1 MEFDDEFEEECC
13 EKEVCS
19 CDDVKVSDESKT
31 KKRGLLKQCD
41 EINKQNDVSFISD
54 FQYGLNNGKEMTSD
68 KKFYFDK
75 QFEPS
80 MKMVF
85 RHKKTIIDNVSE
97 LLFDINMVKSEPNK
111 KIKDLDSLKT
121 VNKLFKFGNLNDIC
135 IKHFSKRKLDP
146 KYNEIHKNLRL
157 GFNRD
162 EKNKSDN
169 ETFFK
174 TEYLSLDF
182 DHVGC
187 DYSNFYTEIIN
198 VIYSNLKHYFMN
210 LCDTLPSYEYRKDKD
225 TKVVGL
231 LYSGGKDSTCRLLEL
246 LEQGEN
252 VVPIVNTLNS
262 HDSTDLLI
270 RDIATVYNFSKIYKT
285 KKLKGTLYK
294 PKFLTYLSWKFDYDY
309 IGLSQQPY
317 NIMSLTILGSAFLNN
332 CKRIECCLI
341 NGDMGVSYISEMTK
355 LHKTAMKF
363 SYNIANGDIKV
374 IPPLVFP
381 YIKLLKY
388 DIIDNLD
395 IKLDNI
401 LDDKELFTLIPTC
414 QDIGIHSIKLAFSEN
429 KYWLYV
435 SLENCGN
442 CKYCKNYNNNDDY
455 STLCIPLVEAEPI
468 NKNDIVLSED
478 QIRNI
483 NSKFS
488 NIFKAY

>member
-1 MEFDDEFEEECC
+1 MEFEEECC
-13 EKEVCS
+13 KEECCKEEVCS
-19 CDDVKVSDESKT
+19 CDVKVSEESKT

-54 FQYGLNNGKEMTSD
+54 FEYGLNNEKEITSD
-68 KKFYFDK
+68 EKFYFDK

-121 VNKLFKFGNLNDIC
+121 INKLFKFGNLNDIC
-135 IKHFSKRKLDP
+135 IKRFSKRKLDP
-146 KYNEIHKNLRL
+146 KYNEIHKKLRL
-157 GFNRD
+157 GFSRD

-174 TEYLSLDF
+174 TGYLSLDF

-187 DYSNFYTEIIN
+187 DYSNFYSEIIN

-210 LCDTLPSYEYRKDKD
+210 LCDTLPSYERTKN

-231 LYSGGKDSTCRLLEL
+231 LFSGGKDSTCRLLEL

-262 HDSTDLLI
+262 HDSTELLI
-270 RDIATVYNFSKIYKT
+270 RDIATVYNLSKIYET

-294 PKFLTYLSWKFDYDY
+294 PKFLTYLSWRFDFDHV
-309 IGLSQQPY
+309 GLCQQPY
-317 NIMSLTILGSAFLNN
+317 NMMALTTLGNEFLNN

-355 LHKTAMKF
+355 LYKTAMKF
-363 SYNIANGDIKV
+363 NYNIANGDIKV

-381 YIKLLKY
+381 YIKLLKN

-401 LDDKELFTLIPTC
+401 LDDKEMFTLIPTC
-414 QDIGIHSIKLAFSEN
+414 QNISIHSIKLAFSNN

-455 STLCIPLVEAEPI
+455 STLCIPLVETEPI
-468 NKNDIVLSED
+468 NKNDIVLSQN

-483 NSKFS
+483 NSNFS
-488 NIFKAY
+488 NIFEAY

>member
-1 MEFDDEFEEECC
+1 MEFDDEFKEECC

-19 CDDVKVSDESKT
+19 CDVKVSEESKT

-54 FQYGLNNGKEMTSD
+54 FEYGLNNGKEMTSD
-68 KKFYFDK
+68 EKFYFDK

-111 KIKDLDSLKT
+111 NIKDLDSLKT
-121 VNKLFKFGNLNDIC
+121 VNKLFKLGNLNDIC
-135 IKHFSKRKLDP
+135 IKRFSKHKLDP
-146 KYNEIHKNLRL
+146 KYTEIHKKLRL
-157 GFNRD
+157 GFSRD

-174 TEYLSLDF
+174 TGYLSLDF

-187 DYSNFYTEIIN
+187 DYSNFYSEIIN
-198 VIYSNLKHYFMN
+198 VIYSNLKRWFMK
-210 LCDTLPSYEYRKDKD
+210 LCDTLPSYERTKN

-231 LYSGGKDSTCRLLEL
+231 LFSGGKDSTCRLLEL

-252 VVPIVNTLNS
+252 VVPIINTLNS
-262 HDSTDLLI
+262 HDSTELLI
-270 RDIATVYNFSKIYKT
+270 RDIATVYNLSKIYET

-309 IGLSQQPY
+309 LGLVQQPY

-332 CKRIECCLI
+332 CKRIECCMI

-355 LHKTAMKF
+355 LYKTAMKF
-363 SYNIANGDIKV
+363 NYNIANGDIKV

-381 YIKLLKY
+381 YIKLIKD

-414 QDIGIHSIKLAFSEN
+414 QNISIHSIKLAFSNN

-442 CKYCKNYNNNDDY
+442 CKYCKNYNNNNDY
-455 STLCIPLVEAEPI
+455 STLCIPLAEAEPI
-468 NKNDIVLSED
+468 NKNDIVLSQD

-483 NSKFS
+483 NSNFS

>member
-1 MEFDDEFEEECC
+1 MEFEEECC
-13 EKEVCS
+13 KEECCKEEVCS
-19 CDDVKVSDESKT
+19 CDVKVSEESKT

-54 FQYGLNNGKEMTSD
+54 FEYGLNNEKEITSD
-68 KKFYFDK
+68 EKFYFDK

-121 VNKLFKFGNLNDIC
+121 INKLFKFGNLNDIC
-135 IKHFSKRKLDP
+135 IKRFSKRKLDP
-146 KYNEIHKNLRL
+146 KYNEIHKKLRL
-157 GFNRD
+157 GFSRD

-174 TEYLSLDF
+174 TGYLSLDF

-187 DYSNFYTEIIN
+187 DYSNFYSEIIN

-210 LCDTLPSYEYRKDKD
+210 LCDTLPSYERTKN

-231 LYSGGKDSTCRLLEL
+231 LFSGGKDSTCRLLEL

-262 HDSTDLLI
+262 HDSTELLI
-270 RDIATVYNFSKIYKT
+270 RDIATVYNLSKIYET

-294 PKFLTYLSWKFDYDY
+294 PKFLTYLSWKFDHDY
-309 IGLSQQPY
+309 LGLVQQPY
-317 NIMSLTILGSAFLNN
+317 NITSLTILGSAFLNN

-355 LHKTAMKF
+355 LYKTAMKF
-363 SYNIANGDIKV
+363 NYNIANGDIKV

-381 YIKLLKY
+381 YIKLLKN

-401 LDDKELFTLIPTC
+401 LDDKEMFTLIPTC
-414 QDIGIHSIKLAFSEN
+414 QNISIHSIKLAFSNN

-455 STLCIPLVEAEPI
+455 STLCIPLVETEPI
-468 NKNDIVLSED
+468 NKNDIVLSQN

-483 NSKFS
+483 NSNFS
-488 NIFKAY
+488 NIFEAY

>member
-1 MEFDDEFEEECC
+1 MEFEEECC
-13 EKEVCS
+13 KEECCKEVCS
-19 CDDVKVSDESKT
+19 CDVKVSEESKT

-54 FQYGLNNGKEMTSD
+54 FEYGLNNGKEMTSD
-68 KKFYFDK
+68 EKFYFDK

-111 KIKDLDSLKT
+111 NIKDLDSLKT
-121 VNKLFKFGNLNDIC
+121 VNKLFKLGNLNDIC
-135 IKHFSKRKLDP
+135 IKRFSKHKLDP
-146 KYNEIHKNLRL
+146 KYTEIHKKLRL
-157 GFNRD
+157 GFSRD

-174 TEYLSLDF
+174 TGYLSLDF

-187 DYSNFYTEIIN
+187 DYSNFYSEIIN
-198 VIYSNLKHYFMN
+198 VIYSNLKRWFMK
-210 LCDTLPSYEYRKDKD
+210 LCDTLPSYERTKN

-231 LYSGGKDSTCRLLEL
+231 LFSGGKDSTCRLLEL

-252 VVPIVNTLNS
+252 VVPIINTLNS
-262 HDSTDLLI
+262 HDSTELLI
-270 RDIATVYNFSKIYKT
+270 RDIATVYNLSKIYET

-294 PKFLTYLSWKFDYDY
+294 PKFLTYLSWKFDHDY
-309 IGLSQQPY
+309 LGLVQQPY

-355 LHKTAMKF
+355 LYKTAMKF
-363 SYNIANGDIKV
+363 NYNIANGDIKV

-401 LDDKELFTLIPTC
+401 LDDKEMFTLIPTC
-414 QDIGIHSIKLAFSEN
+414 QNISIHSIKLAFSNN

-455 STLCIPLVEAEPI
+455 STLCIPLVESEPI
-468 NKNDIVLSED
+468 NKNDIVLSQD

-483 NSKFS
+483 NSNFS
-488 NIFKAY
+488 NIFEAY

>member
-1 MEFDDEFEEECC
+1 MSDDMVQKSNDKIMDICEERECDC
-13 EKEVCS
+13 DVRVSEETKNGKCS
-19 CDDVKVSDESKT
+19 
-31 KKRGLLKQCD
+31 LLKQCD

-54 FQYGLNNGKEMTSD
+54 IKFDSDAKRKSGEEYYRIIKQYSPT
-68 KKFYFDK
+68 
-75 QFEPS
+75 

-85 RHKKTIIDNVSE
+85 RHKTSAKCPE
-97 LLFDINMVKSEPNK
+97 LLFNINMIKTKPNENLK
-111 KIKDLDSLKT
+111 ELDSLET
-121 VNKLFKFGNLNDIC
+121 VNKLFEFGNLNDIC
-135 IKHFSKRKLDP
+135 IKRFSKRKLDP
-146 KYNEIHKNLRL
+146 KYNEIHKKLRL
-157 GFNRD
+157 GFSRD

-174 TEYLSLDF
+174 TGYLSLDF

-187 DYSNFYTEIIN
+187 DYSNFYSEIIN

-210 LCDTLPSYEYRKDKD
+210 LCDTLPSYERTKN

-231 LYSGGKDSTCRLLEL
+231 LFSGGKDSTCRLLEL

-262 HDSTDLLI
+262 HDSTELLI
-270 RDIATVYNFSKIYKT
+270 RDIATVYNLSKIYET

-294 PKFLTYLSWKFDYDY
+294 PKFLTYLSWKFDHDY
-309 IGLSQQPY
+309 LGLVQQPY
-317 NIMSLTILGSAFLNN
+317 NIMSLTILGSEFLNN

-355 LHKTAMKF
+355 LYKTAMKF
-363 SYNIANGDIKV
+363 NYNIANGDIKV

-381 YIKLLKY
+381 YIKLLKN

-395 IKLDNI
+395 IKFDNI
-401 LDDKELFTLIPTC
+401 LDDKEMFTLIPTC
-414 QDIGIHSIKLAFSEN
+414 QNISIHSIKLAFSNN

-442 CKYCKNYNNNDDY
+442 CKYCKNYNNNDY
-455 STLCIPLVEAEPI
+455 STLCIPLAEAEPI
-468 NKNDIVLSED
+468 NKNDIVLSQN

-483 NSKFS
+483 NSNFS

>member
-1 MEFDDEFEEECC
+1 MEFDDEFKEECC

-19 CDDVKVSDESKT
+19 CDVKVSEESKT

-54 FQYGLNNGKEMTSD
+54 FEYGLNNGKEMTSD
-68 KKFYFDK
+68 EKFYFDK

-121 VNKLFKFGNLNDIC
+121 INKLFKLGNLNDIC
-135 IKHFSKRKLDP
+135 IKRFSKHKLDP
-146 KYNEIHKNLRL
+146 KYTEIHKKLRL
-157 GFNRD
+157 GFSRD

-174 TEYLSLDF
+174 TGYLSLDF

-187 DYSNFYTEIIN
+187 DYSNFYSEIIN

-210 LCDTLPSYEYRKDKD
+210 LCDTLPSYECTKN

-231 LYSGGKDSTCRLLEL
+231 LFSGGKDSTCRLLEL

-252 VVPIVNTLNS
+252 VVPIVNTFNS
-262 HDSTDLLI
+262 YDSTSLLL
-270 RDIATVYNFSKIYKT
+270 RDITIIYNLSKIYET

-294 PKFLTYLSWKFDYDY
+294 PKFLTYLSWKFDHDY
-309 IGLSQQPY
+309 LGLVQQPY

-355 LHKTAMKF
+355 LYKTAMKF
-363 SYNIANGDIKV
+363 NYNIANGDIKV
-374 IPPLVFP
+374 IPPLVFQ
-381 YIKLLKY
+381 YIKLIKD

-414 QDIGIHSIKLAFSEN
+414 QNISIHSIKLAFINN

-442 CKYCKNYNNNDDY
+442 CKYCKNYNNNNDY
-455 STLCIPLVEAEPI
+455 STLCIPLAETEPI
-468 NKNDIVLSED
+468 NKNDIVLSQD

-483 NSKFS
+483 NSNFS

>member
-1 MEFDDEFEEECC
+1 MIRLIIDICEERECNCDDEVPKKSKN
-13 EKEVCS
+13 EKCS
-19 CDDVKVSDESKT
+19 
-31 KKRGLLKQCD
+31 LLKQCD
-41 EINKQNDVSFISD
+41 EINKQNDVSFISNIKFGSD
-54 FQYGLNNGKEMTSD
+54 AKRKSEEYYHIIKQYS
-68 KKFYFDK
+68 
-75 QFEPS
+75 PA

-85 RHKKTIIDNVSE
+85 RHKTFAKCPE
-97 LLFDINMVKSEPNK
+97 LLFNINMIKTKPNENLK
-111 KIKDLDSLKT
+111 ELDSLET
-121 VNKLFKFGNLNDIC
+121 VNKLFEFGNLNDIC
-135 IKHFSKRKLDP
+135 IKHFSKRIFDP
-146 KYNEIHKNLRL
+146 KYKTSREEWGLHSKC
-157 GFNRD
+157 D

-174 TEYLSLDF
+174 TGYLSLDF

-187 DYSNFYTEIIN
+187 DYSNFYSEIIN

-210 LCDTLPSYEYRKDKD
+210 LCDTLPSYERTKN

-231 LYSGGKDSTCRLLEL
+231 LFSGGKDSTCRLLEL

-252 VVPIVNTLNS
+252 VVPIINTLNS
-262 HDSTDLLI
+262 HDSTELLI
-270 RDIATVYNFSKIYKT
+270 RDIATVYNLSKIYET

-294 PKFLTYLSWKFDYDY
+294 PKFLTYLSWKFDHDY
-309 IGLSQQPY
+309 LGLVQQPY

-341 NGDMGVSYISEMTK
+341 NEDMGVSYISEMTK
-355 LHKTAMKF
+355 LYKTAMKF
-363 SYNIANGDIKV
+363 NYNIANGDIKV

-401 LDDKELFTLIPTC
+401 LDDKEMFTLIPTC
-414 QDIGIHSIKLAFSEN
+414 QNISIHSIKLAFSNN

-468 NKNDIVLSED
+468 NKNDIVLSQD
-478 QIRNI
+478 QIRNL
-483 NSKFS
+483 NSNFS

>member
-1 MEFDDEFEEECC
+1 MEFEEECC
-13 EKEVCS
+13 KEECCKEEVCS
-19 CDDVKVSDESKT
+19 CDVKVSEESKT

-54 FQYGLNNGKEMTSD
+54 FEYGLNNEKEITSD
-68 KKFYFDK
+68 EKFYFDK

-121 VNKLFKFGNLNDIC
+121 INKLFKFGNLNDIC
-135 IKHFSKRKLDP
+135 IKRFSKRKLDP
-146 KYNEIHKNLRL
+146 KYNEIHKKLRL
-157 GFNRD
+157 GFSRD

-174 TEYLSLDF
+174 TGYLSLDF

-187 DYSNFYTEIIN
+187 DYSNFYSEIIN

-210 LCDTLPSYEYRKDKD
+210 LCDTLPSYERTKN

-231 LYSGGKDSTCRLLEL
+231 LFSGGKDSTCRLLEL

-262 HDSTDLLI
+262 HDSTELLI
-270 RDIATVYNFSKIYKT
+270 RDIATVYNLSKIYET

-294 PKFLTYLSWKFDYDY
+294 PKFLTYLSWKFDHDY
-309 IGLSQQPY
+309 LGLVQQPY
-317 NIMSLTILGSAFLNN
+317 NIMSLTILGSEFLNN

-355 LHKTAMKF
+355 LYKTAMKF
-363 SYNIANGDIKV
+363 NYNIANGDIKV

-381 YIKLLKY
+381 YIKLLKN

-401 LDDKELFTLIPTC
+401 LDDKEMFTLIPTC
-414 QDIGIHSIKLAFSEN
+414 QNISIHSIKLAFSNN

-455 STLCIPLVEAEPI
+455 STLCIPLVETEPI
-468 NKNDIVLSED
+468 NKNDIVLSQN

-483 NSKFS
+483 NSNFS
-488 NIFKAY
+488 NIFEAY